1 MIKLSREW
9 SGAAEPGG
17 SGGVGP
23 PLEFEI
29 YLVNFLKN
37 CKKRGFFS
45 IGPPLGKNRSSAPGN
60 DTLIEWKK
68 KKHMGHILKLFQ
80 CKKTKQK
87 SRNFK
92 NKIMY
97 VCVKYAKF
105 SLYQGKKKK
114 NLEHDE
120 NNNCKKK
127 LYDVFHTIISRIYYC
142 TWK

>member
-1 MIKLSREW
+1 MLLYYW
-9 SGAAEPGG
+9 
-17 SGGVGP
+17 
-23 PLEFEI
+23 
-29 YLVNFLKN
+29 NN
-37 CKKRGFFS
+37 
-45 IGPPLGKNRSSAPGN
+45 
-60 DTLIEWKK
+60 TLIEWKK

-105 SLYQGKKKK
+105 SLYQGKKIWNMMKTTIV
-114 NLEHDE
+114 
-120 NNNCKKK
+120 KKK

-142 TWK
+142 TWKWELCIALLIGHNKFLRKYTLESVHHVVPVCCIYFRPSVTYISLCDF

>member
-1 MIKLSREW
+1 
-9 SGAAEPGG
+9 
-17 SGGVGP
+17 
-23 PLEFEI
+23 
-29 YLVNFLKN
+29 
-37 CKKRGFFS
+37 
-45 IGPPLGKNRSSAPGN
+45 
-60 DTLIEWKK
+60 
-68 KKHMGHILKLFQ
+68 MGHILKLFQ

-105 SLYQGKKKK
+105 SLYQGKKIWNMMKTTIV
-114 NLEHDE
+114 
-120 NNNCKKK
+120 KKK